1 MVVYAPGICNTG
13 FIMEMYEKIR
23 MLREAEGLGRTLFS
37 RKAGIP
43 ENRLKTIEL
52 KGNNPGSETLTA
64 ICTNFPQ
71 YTLWLMTGKS
81 DPISGQISP
90 EIENQRG
97 AINSQ

>member
-1 MVVYAPGICNTG
+1 MDLSERI
-13 FIMEMYEKIR
+13 KLIR
-23 MLREAEGLGRTLFS
+23 QAEGLGRTLFS
-37 RKAGIP
+37 RKTGIR
-43 ENRLKTIEL
+43 ERTLQGMEQR
-52 KGNNPGSETLTA
+52 GSTPNGDTLA
-64 ICTNFPQ
+64 AVCTHFPQ